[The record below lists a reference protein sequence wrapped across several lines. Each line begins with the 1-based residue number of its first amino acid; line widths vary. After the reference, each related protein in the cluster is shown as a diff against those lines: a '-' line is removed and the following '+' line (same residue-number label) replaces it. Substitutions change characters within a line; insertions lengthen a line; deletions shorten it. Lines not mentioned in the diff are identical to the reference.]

1 MKCDVHWC
9 NALSTGNSRWCAVH
23 QDEHDQQYFQRAEG
37 PYPLDVSFAVL
48 KQGWGAAIS
57 GGLSSLHDAAKTFT
71 DNRQASMDNL
81 ANKITS
87 ATDPNRSQ
95 QQLTLP
101 GDLARTVGGGLAGAA
116 LGGPVGA
123 VAGGAAG
130 MGLLGAGEQA
140 GDSSGVNINI
150 PQVDAGSAF
159 GHTAG
164 TKTMDAL
171 PAGAK
176 ATGKGAL
183 AGMYAGAPLG
193 PAGILGGAALGG
205 IAGAAGHTPR
215 SLMAGAKDNL
225 TEGASTGLTGVKDAG
240 RAALGALGAGAK
252 KVGRGIAGGIGIPD
266 WWSPMK
272 TGQRGDKYRWS
283 ANAPKFIQNR
293 QKDVLEQTALQNRR
307 GYAGPDAYDSD
318 NQFRHRDFMEK
329 PKVI

>member
-1 MKCDVHWC
+1 VKCDVHWC

-37 PYPLDVSFAVL
+37 PYPLDISFEVL
-48 KQGWGAAIS
+48 QKGIGSAIQGAGSA
-57 GGLSSLHDAAKTFT
+57 LYDAAKTFG
-71 DNRQASMDNL
+71 DNRQAQMTNV

-87 ATDPNRSQ
+87 ATDPSGSQ

-176 ATGKGAL
+176 AAGKGAL

-193 PAGILGGAALGG
+193 PAGIVGGATLGGL
-205 IAGAAGHTPR
+205 AGAAGHTPR
-215 SLMAGAKDNL
+215 SLLAGAKDNL

-240 RAALGALGAGAK
+240 GAALGALGAGAK
-252 KVGRGIAGGIGIPD
+252 KLGRGIAGGLGVPD
-266 WWSPMK
+266 WWSPDK
-272 TGQRGDKYRWS
+272 TGAHGDKYKYS
-283 ANAPKFIQNR
+283 ANAPKFVQNAQKEIYR
-293 QKDVLEQTALQNRR
+293 QKLHQQGRFKGGTAATPDEQEEQL
-307 GYAGPDAYDSD
+307 GE
-318 NQFRHRDFMEK
+318 FL
-329 PKVI
+329 

>member
-23 QDEHDQQYFQRAEG
+23 QDEYEQQGPDFQRAEG

-171 PAGAK
+171 PSGAK
-176 ATGKGAL
+176 AAGKGAL

-205 IAGAAGHTPR
+205 IAGAAGHDTR
-215 SLMAGAKDNL
+215 SLLAGAKDNL
-225 TEGASTGLTGVKDAG
+225 IEGGKTGYTGVKDAG
-240 RAALGALGAGAK
+240 HAALGALGAGAK
-252 KVGRGIAGGIGIPD
+252 KLGRGIAGGLGVPD

-272 TGQRGDKYRWS
+272 TGDKGDKYRYS
-283 ANAPKFIQNR
+283 ANAPRFVQNA
-293 QKDVLEQTALQNRR
+293 QKDIFQQNLQQRGRFKGGTAATSDEQKEQL
-307 GYAGPDAYDSD
+307 GE
-318 NQFRHRDFMEK
+318 FL
-329 PKVI
+329 